1 MLFCSNDLFSTAFLV
16 QRNNFLLIV
25 VESIIHRNGQKNR
38 KRDRFNLEAWY
49 KYMFLK
55 IWVYL
60 QRAVT
65 KKRKKQNKKVLLLNK
80 EKSEKG
86 DEDSAFEW

>member
-38 KRDRFNLEAWY
+38 KRDRFNWEAWY

-65 KKRKKQNKKVLLLNK
+65 KKGKKNTKVLLLNK
-80 EKSEKG
+80 EKG